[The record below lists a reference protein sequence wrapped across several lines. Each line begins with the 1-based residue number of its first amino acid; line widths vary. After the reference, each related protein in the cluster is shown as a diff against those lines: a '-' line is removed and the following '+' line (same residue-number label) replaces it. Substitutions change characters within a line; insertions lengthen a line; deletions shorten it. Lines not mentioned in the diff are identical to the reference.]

1 MSAGRLTL
9 LVALLLPAMSLA
21 APPSTTRETLICRA
35 KSGLGFSYWWG
46 NGSWCANGCSPD
58 YSCGK
63 GNCTPNAGSS
73 GCPKCSHSGS
83 KGADCSGYV
92 ARVWDVPS
100 AKPLSTNW
108 HPYSTFN
115 FYWESTHWDHID
127 KSAAKKGDALTYR
140 KLTSSG
146 KDCLYSDA
154 CSSGGHIV
162 LYESGDPYGYSY
174 VNHAKGCLPD
184 ILYENKYIDSKYRAR
199 RRHNILDGVCTPG
212 QSQSQAC
219 GNCGSQSRT
228 CGGNG
233 QWSGWSTCSGQGE
246 CAKGATESQSCGD
259 CGSQTRTCSG
269 SCQWGGWGSCQE
281 QGTCVPGE
289 EQSESCGLCGSR
301 TRSCVAGCQWGQW
314 SGCAGQGVCA
324 PGQQES
330 EACGDCGTRT
340 RQCGGLCHWVGWGD
354 CSGPDPEEG
363 NLPCDSGL
371 SGPCAEGRVR
381 CVSGWTACA
390 SIVSPVPEL
399 CDGLD
404 NDCDGLADNGEPLEF
419 GLSAPLY
426 AAELV
431 DLSFPRIM
439 MAGASAQ
446 VWADFRNVG
455 LLPWPKRGLWLQLAE
470 GGQSSPLYDA
480 HSWAA
485 WDVASVLQQVVEP
498 GETGRFVFT
507 LHAPP
512 GAQAGLAAHLVL
524 ASKEGAVLR
533 CPQPSIHLDI
543 DVIPPDDE
551 ALEGAVAPGAGEEV
565 WAQEGDV
572 LARSISPLS
581 LAEPTAGGCGTAP
594 TSTGAI
600 WPLVLLLVV
609 LLSLWRTTRLLR

>member
-21 APPSTTRETLICRA
+21 APPNTTRDTLICRA

-63 GNCTPNAGSS
+63 GNCTPDAGTS

-100 AKPLSTNW
+100 VKPLSTNW

-199 RRHNILDGVCTPG
+199 RRHNIIDGVCTPG
-212 QSQSQAC
+212 QSQSEGC
-219 GNCGSQSRT
+219 GNCGSRSRA
-228 CGGNG
+228 CGSNG
-233 QWSGWSTCSGQGE
+233 QWGGWSSCSGQGE
-246 CAKGATESQSCGD
+246 CTTGATQSQACGD
-259 CGSQTRTCSG
+259 CGSQVRTCNG
-269 SCQWGGWGSCQE
+269 SCEWGGWGSCQD
-281 QGTCVPGE
+281 QGLCVPGAV
-289 EQSESCGLCGSR
+289 ESQLCGLCGTR
-301 TRSCVAGCQWGQW
+301 TRSCAAGCQWSQW
-314 SGCAGQGVCA
+314 SDCAGQGVCS
-324 PGQQES
+324 PGQQGTED
-330 EACGDCGTRT
+330 CGDCGSRT
-340 RQCGGLCHWVGWGD
+340 RQCDGLCQWQGWGD
-354 CSGPDPEEG
+354 CAGADPG
-363 NLPCDSGL
+363 DGYLPCDSGL

-381 CVSGWTACA
+381 CLDGWTACV
-390 SIVSPVPEL
+390 SIVSPVPEI

-404 NDCDGLADNGEPLEF
+404 NDCDGAVDNDQPLEF
-419 GLSAPLY
+419 GLQLPPY
-426 AAELV
+426 AALLV
-431 DLSFPRIM
+431 DFSFPRVLV
-439 MAGASAQ
+439 AGSSAT

-455 LLPWPKRGLWLQLAE
+455 QLPWPKRGLWLQLAE
-470 GGQSSPLYDA
+470 GDHVSPLYDA

-507 LHAPP
+507 IQAPQMS
-512 GAQAGLAAHLVL
+512 GDGLATHLVL
-524 ASKEGAVLR
+524 ASQQGVVLR
-533 CPQPSIHLDI
+533 CPEPSIHLDI
-543 DVIPPDDE
+543 DVIPSDGVPAE
-551 ALEGAVAPGAGEEV
+551 EPVGLETSLDIWPQEAVAI
-565 WAQEGDV
+565 
-572 LARSISPLS
+572 ARSNSPLTLDES
-581 LAEPTAGGCGTAP
+581 SGSGCRAGHSAGTV
-594 TSTGAI
+594 
-600 WPLVLLLVV
+600 WPLVLLLVA
-609 LLSLWRTTRLLR
+609 LLTRRRSARLLR